1 MLAFGAMAIPA
12 GMIGIMSVTAVI
24 AMPGLPAEFRGT
36 ASCDIPHGFK
46 MAGQD
51 VGRMLVQIIGSV
63 PADDVR
69 Q

>member
-1 MLAFGAMAIPA
+1 
-12 GMIGIMSVTAVI
+12 MSVTAVI
-24 AMPGLPAEFRGT
+24 ARPGLPAEFRGT

-46 MAGQD
+46 MTWQD
-51 VGRMLVQIIGSV
+51 VSLMLVLVIGSV

>member
-1 MLAFGAMAIPA
+1 MLAFRAMAIPA
-12 GMIGIMSVTAVI
+12 GMIGIMSVTALI
-24 AMPGLPAEFRGT
+24 AMPGLPAKFRGT

-51 VGRMLVQIIGSV
+51 ISLMLVLIIGSV
-63 PADDVR
+63 PADNVR